1 MLRHLTALAL
11 AFLLPAAAFAACEG
25 DNMIDALPPDLRA
38 ELAAETALHAYP
50 EGNIWRAERDGRTVH
65 VVGTVHIHDPRLA
78 AIRDQV
84 VPFMEDADLLI
95 LEATSADQAALQ
107 QRIMASPE
115 IAFLTKGPS
124 LIDLLG
130 DETWSVLA
138 GRLEE
143 RGVPGMVAAQF
154 RPWLVSVTLALPPC
168 AIADQQAGK
177 TGLDALLEADAE
189 TLGLEIRTLDDIDA
203 ILEFI
208 AAGTLEEQVE
218 MLKVA
223 LQMDLDGEAMIT
235 TTLDSYVSGRHREFV
250 EFSRLQ
256 SRLLTGSNA
265 SVDAFLETV
274 LVERN
279 RDWAAKLPALIE
291 GRDAVIAV
299 GAAHLSGE
307 TGVLMTLDR
316 LGYRLTRL

>member
-11 AFLLPAAAFAACEG
+11 SLLMPAAAYAACEG
-25 DNMIDALPPDLRA
+25 ENLIAALPADLKAELRA
-38 ELAAETALHAYP
+38 ETAAHAYP
-50 EGNIWRAERDGRTVH
+50 EGNIWRAEKDGKTVH

-78 AIRDQV
+78 AIRDEV
-84 VPFMEDADLLI
+84 APAMAGADVLI
-95 LEATSADQAALQ
+95 LEATTSDQAALQ
-107 QRIMASPE
+107 QRIMANPE
-115 IAFLTKGPS
+115 VAFLTEGPS

-130 DETWSVLA
+130 DETWALLA

-143 RGVPGMVAAQF
+143 RGVPAMVAAQF

-168 AIADQQAGK
+168 AIVDQQAGK
-177 TGLDALLEADAE
+177 AGLDAMLEAEAE
-189 TLGLEIRTLDDIDA
+189 RLGLAIDTLDDLDR
-203 ILEFI
+203 ILEVI
-208 AAGTLEEQVE
+208 SAGTLDEQVE

-223 LQMDLDGEAMIT
+223 LQMDIDGAAMIA
-235 TTLDSYVSGRHREFV
+235 TTLDSYLSGRHREFV
-250 EFSRLQ
+250 EFSRVQ

-279 RDWAAKLPALIE
+279 RDWAEKLPALIE

-307 TGVLMTLDR
+307 TGVLMTLER